1 MHNDFSRRQVATGAL
16 AALALA
22 LCGAATSPA
31 RAMDAAAQRIETYYK
46 TLLPAVAGASGLGVA
61 QRAQRITPAIF
72 SAFDIAGMTRIAVG
86 PAWSRFSEAE
96 RSATIEAF
104 GKFIVADYANQLGD
118 YSGEAYKV
126 DPNVERRGGDQI
138 VKTWLGT
145 TAINYLVR
153 GARIIDIYANGT
165 VSELATRRA
174 EFTSILAS
182 NGGAQGLTAE
192 LRQRTQ
198 QLLGG

>member
-96 RSATIEAF
+96 RSATIEEI
-104 GKFIVADYANQLGD
+104 G
-118 YSGEAYKV
+118 
-126 DPNVERRGGDQI
+126 
-138 VKTWLGT
+138 
-145 TAINYLVR
+145 
-153 GARIIDIYANGT
+153 
-165 VSELATRRA
+165 RA
-174 EFTSILAS
+174 HV
-182 NGGAQGLTAE
+182 
-192 LRQRTQ
+192 
-198 QLLGG
+198 